1 MYFDSKEVRQ
11 FNVNDY
17 IVLCT
22 ACINSEYTPPNW
34 EAVLHALGTFKFG
47 MYLNRLG
54 SFDWL
59 QFALDL
65 DKLGHCDILLIRKI
79 VNSKYLQSKEFYN
92 PNKIDKL
99 RDILT
104 RENASY
110 SDTSDESSSESS
122 DSDDT
127 DDELPLYADLKHMF
141 GISKVWQNVEIGKNL
156 TVPYALKMDLRSGD
170 FLPFSKK
177 CSTRDIADNELL

>member
-1 MYFDSKEVRQ
+1 MYFESEEVRQ
-11 FNVNDY
+11 FHVNDY

-34 EAVLHALGTFKFG
+34 QAVLHALGTFKFG
-47 MYLNRLG
+47 MYLTRLG
-54 SFDWL
+54 NFDWL

-65 DKLGHCDILLIRKI
+65 EKLGHCDIVLIRKI
-79 VNSKYLQSKEFYN
+79 VNSKYLQSKGVYD
-92 PNKIDKL
+92 PNKIEKL
-99 RDILT
+99 KDILT

-127 DDELPLYADLKHMF
+127 DDELPLYADLKQMF
-141 GISKVWQNVEIGKNL
+141 GISKVWQNVQIEKKL

-170 FLPFSKK
+170 FLPFSDTS
-177 CSTRDIADNELL
+177 STRDIAHNELL